1 MVLLRNAFP
10 LVLVLG
16 PAPARSLEN
25 GVGITPPMGF
35 NPWNCFGISSKGT
48 CKLPLPWLER
58 AGAKQPCHGFN
69 ESVIMDV
76 AHAIASSP
84 LKAAG
89 YEYVNL
95 DCGYSTGFR
104 GKDGSL
110 TVNRERYPHGMVWLG
125 QQIAALGLKFGM
137 YSDAGTQQ
145 CCSRFYGKGVN
156 DGSKGY
162 EEADAKQFVS
172 WGVMYLKHG
181 EHHPLACSLLRQVS
195 SALWRRFLRG
205 KRLLLPSDARCLEPN
220 GHARVLLY
228 PRAAG
233 CASACQ
239 LLAHNRGHQQRLGE
253 HSGASRS
260 QRPPRPRSRTR

>member
-10 LVLVLG
+10 LVLLL
-16 PAPARSLEN
+16 APARSLEN
-25 GVGITPPMGF
+25 GVGATPPMGF

-48 CKLPLPWLER
+48 CKLPLPWRQR

-69 ESVIMDV
+69 ESVIMGV
-76 AHAIASSP
+76 ARAIEGSP

-104 GKDGSL
+104 GEDGSL

-145 CCSRFYGKGVN
+145 CCSRFYGEGVN
-156 DGSKGY
+156 DGSKGH

-172 WGVMYLKHG
+172 WGVEYLKHG
-181 EHHPLACSLLRQVS
+181 GQLS
-195 SALWRRFLRG
+195 S
-205 KRLLLPSDARCLEPN
+205 
-220 GHARVLLY
+220 
-228 PRAAG
+228 
-233 CASACQ
+233 
-239 LLAHNRGHQQRLGE
+239 
-253 HSGASRS
+253 
-260 QRPPRPRSRTR
+260 